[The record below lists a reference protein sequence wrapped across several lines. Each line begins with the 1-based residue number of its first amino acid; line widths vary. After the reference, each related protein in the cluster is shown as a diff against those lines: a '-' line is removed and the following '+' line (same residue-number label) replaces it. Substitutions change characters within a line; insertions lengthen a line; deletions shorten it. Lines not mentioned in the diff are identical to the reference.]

1 MPPMGKRQMHGAKP
15 KVSKST
21 LPRLIK
27 MLFSKFKWRI
37 LVVLI
42 CIAVSSIA
50 TASTGIFLKNVIT
63 AITNKNYNML
73 INIVLVMGSLFVFAI
88 ISDFL
93 KSFIMAGVTQGF
105 LNEIRIKM
113 FDEMQNLPIKYFDT
127 HNHGDIMSMFTND
140 VDALRQL
147 VSQSI
152 ISIIQT
158 VVSVTYVF
166 VTMLYYSITLT
177 IIVVLVIFVMLFV
190 VKTIG
195 GNSKKYFISQQKALG
210 KCEGFVEEA
219 MHGQKVIKVFTHEE
233 QTCKDFDVLNE
244 KYRVDSTKAN
254 VFAVLLGP
262 ISNNLGHFLYV
273 IIAIVG
279 TLLAVSSLPL
289 WFKSL
294 SLSGQL
300 IDIGII
306 IAFLPMGRN
315 FTRNLSQVTNQI
327 NSIYMGLAG
336 AERIFNLIDE
346 KQEEDEGYVTLVK
359 VKEDV
364 NGNYEETDGKSG
376 IWAWKHPHLQDGSV
390 TYTKLMGDVVFEN
403 VDFGYDDKTTILK
416 DISLYA
422 KPGQKIAFVGAT
434 GAGKTTITNLINRF
448 YDIKKGKIRYDGINI
463 SKIKKADLRRSL
475 GIVLQD
481 VSLFSGT
488 IMENIRY
495 GRLDATD
502 EDCINAA
509 KLANAHEF
517 IKMLPNGYNTLIT
530 GDGANLSQGQRQLLS
545 IARASVKNAPVMILD
560 EATSSIDTRTEI
572 LVQKGTDELMKGRTV
587 FVIAHRLST
596 VRNAD
601 VIMVLDHGRIIER
614 GNHEELI
621 KEKGEYYK
629 LYMGSFE
636 EQI

>member
-42 CIAVSSIA
+42 CITVASIA

-195 GNSKKYFISQQKALG
+195 GNSKKYFISQQKSLG

-488 IMENIRY
+488 IIENIRY

-636 EQI
+636 EQS

>member
-273 IIAIVG
+273 IIAIAG